1 MMRSRSAVL
10 TADPTSSHVS
20 IDKAELRQLRSEALI
35 ARVQK
40 TELAEIAGSF
50 GIAAAIIGLV
60 WMLGRCGPT
69 LLPWIF
75 Q

>member
-1 MMRSRSAVL
+1 MRSSSAVL
-10 TADPTSSHVS
+10 TATPTSGHGS

-35 ARVQK
+35 ARVQRA
-40 TELAEIAGSF
+40 ELAETAGSI
-50 GIAAAIIGLV
+50 GIVAAILALV

-69 LLPWIF
+69 LFPWMF

>member
-1 MMRSRSAVL
+1 MRSGSAVP
-10 TADPTSSHVS
+10 TAAPTSGHGS
-20 IDKAELRQLRSEALI
+20 IDKAELRQMRSEALI
-35 ARVQK
+35 ARVQRAEPAK
-40 TELAEIAGSF
+40 TAGSI
-50 GIAAAIIGLV
+50 GIVAAMVGLV

>member
-1 MMRSRSAVL
+1 MRSGSAVL
-10 TADPTSSHVS
+10 TAAPTSGHGS

-35 ARVQK
+35 ARVQRA
-40 TELAEIAGSF
+40 ELAETAGSI
-50 GIAAAIIGLV
+50 GIAAAIVGLV

-69 LLPWIF
+69 LFPWMF